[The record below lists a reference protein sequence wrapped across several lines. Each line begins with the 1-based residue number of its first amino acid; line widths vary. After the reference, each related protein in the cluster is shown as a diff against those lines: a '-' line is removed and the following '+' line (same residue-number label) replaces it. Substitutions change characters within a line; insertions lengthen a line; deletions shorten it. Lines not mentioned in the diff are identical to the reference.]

1 MREEYKLNWAART
14 GYGCTQLAS
23 YKIIEM
29 VEARVE
35 AGQTETTPH
44 LIHIIIADS
53 AVGIIPVSSCFE
65 DTWLTHA
72 V

>member
-29 VEARVE
+29 VEG
-35 AGQTETTPH
+35 GQTETTPH

-53 AVGIIPVSSCFE
+53 AVGIIQLLCIYSCTL
-65 DTWLTHA
+65 DP
-72 V
+72 